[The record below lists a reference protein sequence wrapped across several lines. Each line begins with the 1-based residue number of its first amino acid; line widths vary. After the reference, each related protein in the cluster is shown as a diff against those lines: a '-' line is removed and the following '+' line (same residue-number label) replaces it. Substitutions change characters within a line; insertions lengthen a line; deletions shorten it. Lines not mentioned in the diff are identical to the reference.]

1 MSDTVNNKNVKD
13 DEIDLLDLFK
23 RIGRSLSKM
32 FNAIG
37 RGILISIVFLFRKW
51 LPLFLSVVL
60 GVGASYL
67 LKFTS
72 ASFYTSDLVLRT
84 NTMPAADMIAYI
96 NRLHTYCKEDNQAA
110 LADAISLKGGQV
122 KNILDI
128 NASWIIDKGADGVP
142 DMVDLKDNHDIYD
155 TLDIRMTDRLNVRV
169 KILEP
174 LELGNVR
181 DGILKFVA
189 YDSLFIQR
197 NRVRIRQNEE
207 LQVRISYDLLQLDSL
222 QKIKY
227 FEETQRMSQPGNGQM
242 IFLQEQ
248 KTQLVYPEIQGLFER
263 KQQLD
268 ADLTLYKDIVTVL
281 SDFSIPAKRQNG
293 GMYYGKVLIPL
304 FFFLTLIILILLK
317 NRKKL
322 TEVYNKY

>member
-142 DMVDLKDNHDIYD
+142 DMVDLKDKHDIYD
-155 TLDIRMTDRLNVRV
+155 TSDIRMTDRLNVRV

>member
-1 MSDTVNNKNVKD
+1 
-13 DEIDLLDLFK
+13 
-23 RIGRSLSKM
+23 
-32 FNAIG
+32 
-37 RGILISIVFLFRKW
+37 
-51 LPLFLSVVL
+51 
-60 GVGASYL
+60 
-67 LKFTS
+67 
-72 ASFYTSDLVLRT
+72 
-84 NTMPAADMIAYI
+84 MPAADMIAYI